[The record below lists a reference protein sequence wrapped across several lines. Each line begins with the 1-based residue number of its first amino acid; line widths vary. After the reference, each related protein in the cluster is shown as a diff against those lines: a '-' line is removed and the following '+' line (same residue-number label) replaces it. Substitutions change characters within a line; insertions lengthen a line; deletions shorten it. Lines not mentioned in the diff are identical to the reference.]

1 MAERLPLLIDCDPG
15 ADDAIAL
22 LMAAGAATLDLRLVT
37 TVGGNAPID
46 VCTANARRVLDL
58 AGRDAVPVHRGAAG
72 PRNGA
77 PIPDAI
83 VHGPDG
89 LAGLALPPPSRGPDG
104 TDAIGALAAAMPMT
118 VAAIGPLTNIAALA
132 DRGIV
137 PESLIVLGGAIGPGN
152 TPSGAEYNLA
162 VDPEAAQIVLAGRV
176 TLVPLD
182 IAGAALATPAR
193 IAAIAASS
201 RIGARVAP
209 MLAAYAEADGVK
221 HGRPGGMLP
230 DAHAIAA
237 LIDPG
242 LYTWRAASIAVDA
255 AGRTRF
261 DWAKVDWA
269 GAEGGGKAS
278 VATAVDED
286 GFFALLARCLAAL

>member
-1 MAERLPLLIDCDPG
+1 MPEQLPLLIDCDPG
-15 ADDAIAL
+15 ADDAVAL
-22 LMAAGAATLDLRLVT
+22 LMAAAAPSLALRLVT

-58 AGRDAVPVHRGAAG
+58 AGRGDVPVQRGAAG
-72 PRNGA
+72 PRGGA
-77 PIPDAI
+77 PIPDAV
-83 VHGPDG
+83 VHGTDG

-104 TDAIGALAAAMPMT
+104 VDAVAALAAAMPMT
-118 VAAIGPLTNIAALA
+118 VAAIGPLTNIAALI
-132 DRGIV
+132 DRGVV
-137 PESLIVLGGAIGPGN
+137 PADLVVLGGAIGPGN

-162 VDPEAAQIVLAGRV
+162 VDPEAARLVLAHPVR
-176 TLVPLD
+176 LVPLD
-182 IAGAALATPAR
+182 IAGMALATPAR

-201 RIGARVAP
+201 RIGARIAP

-242 LYTWRAASIAVDA
+242 LYTWRRASIAVDGM
-255 AGRTRF
+255 GRTRF
-261 DWAKVDWA
+261 DWAED
-269 GAEGGGKAS
+269 GRGGEAS

-286 GFFALLARCLAAL
+286 GLFALLAGTLAAL

>member
-1 MAERLPLLIDCDPG
+1 MPERLRLLIDCDPG
-15 ADDAIAL
+15 ADDAVAL
-22 LMAAGAATLDLRLVT
+22 LMAAGAEVLDLRLVT
-37 TVGGNAPID
+37 TVAGNAPID
-46 VCTANARRVLDL
+46 TCTANARRVLDL
-58 AGRDAVPVHRGAAG
+58 AARDDVPVHRGAAV
-72 PRNGA
+72 PRAGR
-77 PIPDAI
+77 PIRDAV
-83 VHGPDG
+83 VHGTDG

-104 TDAIGALAAAMPMT
+104 TDAVSVLAAALAEPVT
-118 VAAIGPLTNIAALA
+118 LAAIGPLTNIAALA
-132 DRGIV
+132 DRGVV
-137 PESLIVLGGAIGPGN
+137 PASLIVLGGAIGPGN

-162 VDPEAAQIVLAGRV
+162 VDPEAAQIVLAGAV

-209 MLAAYAEADGVK
+209 MLAAYAEADGVV

-242 LYTWRAASIAVDA
+242 IYTWRSASIAVDG

-261 DWAKVDWA
+261 DWS
-269 GAEGGGKAS
+269 GGEAQ

-286 GFFALLARCLAAL
+286 RFFALVERTLAAL